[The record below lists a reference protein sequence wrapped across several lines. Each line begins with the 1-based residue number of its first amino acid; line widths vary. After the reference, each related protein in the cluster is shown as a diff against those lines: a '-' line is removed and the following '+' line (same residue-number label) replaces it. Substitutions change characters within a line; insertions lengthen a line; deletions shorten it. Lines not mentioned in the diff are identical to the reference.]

1 MKPEVEKEQQV
12 QGKYNNEELG
22 TTYGVKTREKMYSG
36 RYIMFYG

>member
-22 TTYGVKTREKMYSG
+22 
-36 RYIMFYG
+36 YIWCEDERKNV